1 MIDKCFF
8 PARSRI
14 ALAVAASLAA
24 PVPAWAADATP
35 EVAAADESAGLAE
48 VVVTARKTKEEL
60 QITPVAVTAIS
71 AASLTSK
78 QLVQVADLAQT
89 VPGMATGTTGP
100 GPSSVVYLSIRG
112 EAQNNGNSAS
122 DQAVGTY
129 VDGVYIAR
137 AIAGNLGFL
146 DVANVEVLRGPQ
158 GTLFGRNTT
167 GGALN
172 ITTKQPT
179 GQLEGNIEV
188 GSGNFGQIRT
198 EGTLNVPLNGDELA
212 VRVAARYVSHNAYFN
227 NPISAVGADKLRYDG
242 TGHVTLR
249 WAPSSLPLSATL
261 SVDRTTL
268 RDTGTAQTLL
278 GYNAPYLN
286 SLIPGVPL
294 ATLIPVVTGLNPA
307 NYLKTHDNF
316 WTTYVD
322 PKSPEAIENTPF
334 SSNKAGGAALNLD
347 ADLGPVHA
355 KSITGYR
362 DSRTANAQDLDS
374 TPVNLGSF
382 NTQFLQHQLSEEL
395 QLSGTVDKFDLIG
408 GLYYFKEGGFEQ
420 SHSDTFQVI
429 SDIFKVLDS
438 PLFPDQPV
446 NADLAAF
453 SARSRAAFFQTNYHI
468 TDTVRFTAGYRY
480 TKDDRAINRHGHN
493 DILGTNT
500 CGVGADFGNLPGQ
513 PCNDPHSAT
522 FSYPAYTF
530 SLDWQALENTFLY
543 AKTSRASL
551 AGGFNTRPVP
561 AIASDSFSPETNKDV
576 ELGIKNE
583 SLDKHLRTN
592 LALFYSRQSNLQN
605 LVNTII
611 PASAGQSARTT
622 QYVANSG
629 DARKYGA
636 ELEITAIP
644 AQNLEL
650 QLTAAYLHAA
660 YKPGSFTETQLV
672 GGNPVVV
679 DRSGEPI
686 LQAPKYTFSL
696 GATRTL
702 PVAVGEVVFH
712 ADYTYRASEYYMY
725 QTPAP
730 SLPPDV
736 LAQYA
741 IQNALNKT
749 PAFGLLNA
757 RVSFTL
763 NEPNLE
769 FALWG
774 RNLTERQYLTYEFNS
789 YTGLGMVNG
798 YQGDP
803 RTYGATINYRF

>member
-1 MIDKCFF
+1 MIERSFF
-8 PARSRI
+8 PARSCI
-14 ALAVAASLAA
+14 ALTVTASLAA
-24 PVPAWAADATP
+24 PMLAWAADATP
-35 EVAAADESAGLAE
+35 DVAEASESAGLE
-48 VVVTARKTKEEL
+48 EIVVTARKTKEEL
-60 QITPVAVTAIS
+60 QTTPVAVTAIS
-71 AASLTSK
+71 AASLTAK
-78 QLVQVADLAQT
+78 QLVQVEDLAQT

-100 GPSSVVYLSIRG
+100 GPSSVVYMSIRG

-129 VDGVYIAR
+129 VDGVYVAR
-137 AIAGNLGFL
+137 AIVGNLGFL

-179 GQLEGNIEV
+179 GQFEGNVKV
-188 GSGNFGQIRT
+188 GTGNFGQILG
-198 EGTLNVPLNGDELA
+198 EGALNVPLQGDELA
-212 VRVAARYVSHNAYFN
+212 VRVAARYYSHNAFFN
-227 NPISAVGADKLRYDG
+227 NPITGLGADKLKYDG
-242 TGHVTLR
+242 TGRVTLR
-249 WAPSSLPLSATL
+249 WAPSSLPLSVSISA
-261 SVDRTTL
+261 DRTSE
-268 RDTGTAQTLL
+268 RDTGTPQTLL

-294 ATLIPVVTGLNPA
+294 ADLIPLTTGLNPA
-307 NYLKTHDNF
+307 DYLKTRDNF
-316 WTTYVD
+316 WTTYSD
-322 PKSPEAIENTPF
+322 PKSTEAIQNTPF
-334 SSNKAGGAALNLD
+334 STNKAGGVSMTLD

-362 DSRTANAQDLDS
+362 DSLSANAEDLDS

-382 NTQFLQHQLSEEL
+382 YSRYLQHQMSEEL
-395 QLSGTVDKFDLIG
+395 QFSGSVGKFDLIG
-408 GLYYFKEGGFEQ
+408 GLYYFKEGGFEE
-420 SHSDTFQVI
+420 SHSHTFQVI
-429 SDIFKVLDS
+429 SDVFKVLVS

-446 NADLAAF
+446 NMDLAEF
-453 SARSRAAFFQTNYHI
+453 NARSRAAFFQTNFHI

-480 TKDDRAINRHGHN
+480 TKDDRAISRHGHN

-513 PCNDPHSAT
+513 PCSDPHSAT

-561 AIASDSFSPETNKDV
+561 PTASDSFAPVTNKDV
-576 ELGIKNE
+576 EVGVKNE
-583 SLDKHLRTN
+583 SLDRHLRTN
-592 LALFYSRQSNLQN
+592 LALFYSRQTNLQN

-611 PASAGQSARTT
+611 PASAGQSARST

-644 AQNLEL
+644 VQNLEL
-650 QLTAAYLHAA
+650 QMTAAYLHAA
-660 YKPGSFTETQLV
+660 YKPGSFTEPQLV
-672 GGNPVVV
+672 GPNTVIV

-686 LQAPKYTFSL
+686 PQAPKYTFSF
-696 GATRTL
+696 GATKTV
-702 PVAVGEVVFH
+702 PISTGEFVIH

-736 LAQYA
+736 LAQYN

-789 YTGLGMVNG
+789 YTGLGIANG

-803 RTYGATINYRF
+803 RTYGATINYKF